1 MSNNVDNIFDDYFN
15 NINLNNELKK
25 FYEIINNESL
35 NDSFEAETIL
45 IDLRNQNYKKYN
57 EINILQ
63 LENISS
69 EFSNII
75 TEIKEVYNCISAD
88 EILKQNIEE
97 AEQTKKLLDIVF
109 NLLNRLDIE
118 LEKELKIIEKDN
130 TDKQKELE
138 KIIDQ
143 HDKKMS
149 NKILSKYNDIIIYN
163 ATIESNVLENYKRQ
177 INIKKNINDIY
188 KLLNLKVE
196 QRDVSFNEVE
206 LLNKKIINKVKEIKE
221 TIVYLEDILSEKSV
235 YAGEFSIFKNYINE
249 VIAYDDTDYSSVS
262 RVYKIIC
269 EELKIQSLLN
279 YFEESFIK
287 EREEIIKEENFIFE
301 KYGIKNIKTALD
313 YISANYIEFISDSD
327 KNSIKLLYDKIN
339 AENCDLSEIYIKFK
353 LIVDDIWLRTITDVY
368 SYVPNEEFC
377 FICTNNEFVDEKH
390 EAILITNR
398 MLDRV
403 QDYSDYQIGFICNF
417 NKNILYITENNNIM
431 TIDYN
436 DMSNLKTPKQLEQ
449 EFLNFRVSNR
459 IALNGYIT
467 KFSAV
472 YFINDGN
479 MVKYIKAVELANQ
492 YNLPLIVLKK
502 DKN

>member
-1 MSNNVDNIFDDYFN
+1 M
-15 NINLNNELKK
+15 
-25 FYEIINNESL
+25 
-35 NDSFEAETIL
+35 
-45 IDLRNQNYKKYN
+45 
-57 EINILQ
+57 
-63 LENISS
+63 
-69 EFSNII
+69 
-75 TEIKEVYNCISAD
+75 
-88 EILKQNIEE
+88 
-97 AEQTKKLLDIVF
+97 
-109 NLLNRLDIE
+109 
-118 LEKELKIIEKDN
+118 
-130 TDKQKELE
+130 
-138 KIIDQ
+138 
-143 HDKKMS
+143 
-149 NKILSKYNDIIIYN
+149 
-163 ATIESNVLENYKRQ
+163 
-177 INIKKNINDIY
+177 
-188 KLLNLKVE
+188 
-196 QRDVSFNEVE
+196 
-206 LLNKKIINKVKEIKE
+206 
-221 TIVYLEDILSEKSV
+221 EDILPERSI

-269 EELKIQSLLN
+269 EDLKIQSLLN

-287 EREEIIKEENFIFE
+287 EREEIIKEENFVFE

-313 YISANYIEFISDSD
+313 YISANYIDFINDSD
-327 KNSIKLLYDKIN
+327 KSLIKLLYDKIN
-339 AENCDLSEIYIKFK
+339 NEDYDLSYIYTKFK

-377 FICTNNEFVDEKH
+377 FICTNNEFVDERH

-459 IALNGYIT
+459 IALNEYIT

-472 YFINDGN
+472 YYIDDGN
-479 MVKYIKAVELANQ
+479 IFKYINAVELANQ